1 MIFIILIKFISFN
14 KGSLSPFFMDKK
26 GLNVIQVAAGLI
38 SLHYGLGFLFGT
50 SEAVYQNGISGITYA
65 LMCSLGL
72 VLLSRLVPFYH
83 KNKLPIWSLFK
94 NKYDKRAE
102 NYTVFLSWFWMIG
115 VVASQVISS
124 AYILNLMKIPIII
137 SLLIVITIVSLVSLM
152 CLEKLSKILLY
163 LLIINSSI
171 LLYCIFSLPNIGINQ
186 IIPQLSSIQFSMS
199 NYISFFS
206 IAIPTVLITLL
217 GMDFHQFIVRGK
229 NIFISTKATIS
240 AGVALSLLSFIP
252 SVLAIKVKFSNI
264 IPNNIDGKQLIPYT
278 MIYLSEKF
286 FGTNLKYLFLVIL
299 IATTV
304 GSCSC
309 LIRIMVQTFQKFEF
323 IPKKIRKNREVILLL
338 NGIIIFL
345 LTIKNS
351 TLISLIV
358 SFYIIYIV
366 GVLIPFITLL
376 FNKKNNI
383 FKSSSIFWSMIAGTL
398 VSLIF
403 LFSSKLNLI
412 NIQPPLNLEFVMLIS
427 GIMASLFT
435 LISDKIVQLI
445 FFKNNS
451 YVKRNYC

>member
-1 MIFIILIKFISFN
+1 
-14 KGSLSPFFMDKK
+14 MDKK

-50 SEAVYQNGISGITYA
+50 SEAVYHNGISGITYA

-72 VLLSRLVPFYH
+72 ILLANLVPFYH
-83 KNKLPIWSLFK
+83 KNKLPIWSLFE
-94 NKYDKRAE
+94 NRYDKRAK

-124 AYILNLMKIPIII
+124 AYIFNLMGLPIVV
-137 SLLIVITIVSLVSLM
+137 SLLIVITIVSLISLM
-152 CLEKLSKILLY
+152 CLEKLSKILIY
-163 LLIINSSI
+163 FLIINSSI
-171 LLYCIFSLPNIGINQ
+171 LLYSIFSLPKIEINQ
-186 IIPQLSSIQFSMS
+186 LITQFSSTQFSIS

-229 NIFISTKATIS
+229 NIFTSTKATIS
-240 AGVALSLLSFIP
+240 AGAILAFLTLVP
-252 SVLAIKVKFSNI
+252 TVLAIKVKFSNI
-264 IPNNIDGKQLIPYT
+264 VPANIDGKQLIPYT

-323 IPKKIRKNREVILLL
+323 IPKKIRKNREIILLL

-366 GVLIPFITLL
+366 GVLIPFITLI
-376 FNKKNNI
+376 FKQKNNF
-383 FKSSSIFWSMIAGTL
+383 FKPSSIFWSMIAGTT
-398 VSLIF
+398 VSLLLLI
-403 LFSSKLNLI
+403 LSKLNLI
-412 NIQPPLNLEFVMLIS
+412 IIQPPLNLEFIMLIS

-445 FFKNNS
+445 FFKNNT
-451 YVKRNYC
+451 YVKRDYR